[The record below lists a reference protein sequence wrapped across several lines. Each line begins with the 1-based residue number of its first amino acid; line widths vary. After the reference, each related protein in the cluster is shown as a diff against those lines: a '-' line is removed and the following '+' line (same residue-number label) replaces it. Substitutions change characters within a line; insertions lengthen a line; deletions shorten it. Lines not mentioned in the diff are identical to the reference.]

1 MVKHINILVYKSLTE
16 ACFCRPVKVIKCMY
30 FLTRKITGALCVSFG
45 GSLSILH
52 TFYQHF
58 YACKTHI
65 LPLSPYVYLNV
76 LKKKKKRSHGAGAAE
91 VKQT

>member
-1 MVKHINILVYKSLTE
+1 MVS
-16 ACFCRPVKVIKCMY
+16 
-30 FLTRKITGALCVSFG
+30 ALCVSFG

-65 LPLSPYVYLNV
+65 LPLRPYVYLNV
-76 LKKKKKRSHGAGAAE
+76 LKKKKSHGAGAAE
-91 VKQT
+91 VKQTYSSSLKYLSLVYKRR